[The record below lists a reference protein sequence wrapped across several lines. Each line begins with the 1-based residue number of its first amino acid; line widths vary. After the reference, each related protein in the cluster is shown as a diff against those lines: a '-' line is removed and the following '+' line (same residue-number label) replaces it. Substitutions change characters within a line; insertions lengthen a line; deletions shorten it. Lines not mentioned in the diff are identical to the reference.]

1 MASGHLGADDG
12 LAGADRGVAA
22 ADTAAQQGRGAGPDV
37 GDRRRRPRGTGRA
50 VAPVEGVTQPA
61 VASPG
66 GRCGVWI
73 FAARRT
79 WIGSVD
85 YIGSDDGG
93 RSEEHTSELQSL
105 MRKSYAGFC
114 MKKNTNRAA
123 EA

>member
-1 MASGHLGADDG
+1 MTRHPPRSTRTDPLFP
-12 LAGADRGVAA
+12 
-22 ADTAAQQGRGAGPDV
+22 DTTLFRSAAQQGRGAGPDV

-93 RSEEHTSELQSL
+93 TLEPQRLAEQPGPTTSCPDLT
-105 MRKSYAGFC
+105 GGD
-114 MKKNTNRAA
+114 
-123 EA
+123 

>member
-1 MASGHLGADDG
+1 MTRHPPRSTRTDPLFP
-12 LAGADRGVAA
+12 
-22 ADTAAQQGRGAGPDV
+22 DTTLFRSAAQQGRGAGPDV

-85 YIGSDDGG
+85 YIGRADRGTVEPPTHAPHPGPATACLALNG
-93 RSEEHTSELQSL
+93 R
-105 MRKSYAGFC
+105 A
-114 MKKNTNRAA
+114 
-123 EA
+123 